1 MPAST
6 VGYTLLPIPPRI
18 RIVPRSTNSFTPNA
32 AYPIALCGRILASA
46 LSHMKPTL
54 QNTPCTK
61 RSPTATKTPR
71 YFIDSH
77 HPFTPKG
84 ALLKTISET
93 LGNHQFSQIIEALA
107 KPSDKGVSYVCLRM
121 NSAQANCTFCSL
133 IQYEPFAQRFNLPTL
148 FFCKAN
154 LTVRAEPSTTTRF
167 PVRC

>member
-1 MPAST
+1 MQPEIIAFGAATIWFVIAYMPAST

-84 ALLKTISET
+84 ALLKTIGET
-93 LGNHQFSQIIEALA
+93 LGNNQFSQII
-107 KPSDKGVSYVCLRM
+107 
-121 NSAQANCTFCSL
+121 
-133 IQYEPFAQRFNLPTL
+133 IYEN
-148 FFCKAN
+148 
-154 LTVRAEPSTTTRF
+154 
-167 PVRC
+167 